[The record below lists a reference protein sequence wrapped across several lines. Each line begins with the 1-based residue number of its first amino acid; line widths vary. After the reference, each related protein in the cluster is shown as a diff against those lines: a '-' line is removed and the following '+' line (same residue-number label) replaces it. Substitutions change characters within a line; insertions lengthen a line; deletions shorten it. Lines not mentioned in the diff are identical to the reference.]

1 MPKKLLQKYFPSPE
15 QVKANPS
22 LRFLQPLLARSNL
35 WHINR
40 HSVARAFVAGL
51 FFAFLPLPFQ
61 MVFAAL
67 LAFYLNGNVP
77 ISIGLVWITNPV
89 TMPAIFY
96 ANYRLGAWLLD
107 LPTRTF
113 HLELSLSWL
122 MTELNAIW
130 QPLFLGSLVVAV
142 FFACLGYFSIHIIW
156 RTHIMRNLK
165 KRRLN
170 RIKRAA
176 ENEGF

>member
-15 QVKANPS
+15 QVRSNPG
-22 LRFLQPLLARSNL
+22 LRFLHPLFARPNL

-51 FFAFLPLPFQ
+51 FFAFLPIPFQ
-61 MVFAAL
+61 MIFAAL
-67 LAFYLNGNVP
+67 LAFGLNANLP
-77 ISIGLVWITNPV
+77 ISVGLVWITNPL
-89 TMPAIFY
+89 TMPPIFY
-96 ANYRLGAWLLD
+96 ATYRLGSWIMD

-113 HLELSLSWL
+113 QVELSVEWL
-122 MTELNAIW
+122 LYELNAIW
-130 QPLFLGSLVVAV
+130 QPLFLGSLIAAL
-142 FFACLGYFSIHIIW
+142 FFATAGYFAIHIIW
-156 RTHIMRNLK
+156 RTHILRNLK